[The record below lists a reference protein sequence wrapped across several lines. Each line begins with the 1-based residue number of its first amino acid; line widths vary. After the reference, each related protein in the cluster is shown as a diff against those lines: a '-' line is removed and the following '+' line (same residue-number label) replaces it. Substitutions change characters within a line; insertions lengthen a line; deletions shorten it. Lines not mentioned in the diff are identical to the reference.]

1 MTPIFTAV
9 IAYLASFVA
18 DRWRQL
24 QATEDAG
31 EIDEKVIIIALMS
44 AATIAIISTIV
55 IVALTSRA
63 ESGAGYLE

>member
-1 MTPIFTAV
+1 MTPILTAA
-9 IAYLASFVA
+9 IAHLMGFVA

-44 AATIAIISTIV
+44 AATIGIITTII

>member
-1 MTPIFTAV
+1 MTPLLINV
-9 IAYLASFVA
+9 IAHLTSFVA
-18 DRWRQL
+18 DRWRRL

>member
-1 MTPIFTAV
+1 MTPLLTTV
-9 IAYLASFVA
+9 IAHLTSFVA
-18 DRWRQL
+18 DRWRRL

>member
-1 MTPIFTAV
+1 MSPILTTV
-9 IAYLASFVA
+9 IAHLLSFVA

-24 QATEDAG
+24 RATEDAG

-44 AATIAIISTIV
+44 AATIGIITTII

>member
-1 MTPIFTAV
+1 MTPILTAA
-9 IAYLASFVA
+9 IAYLMGFVA
-18 DRWRQL
+18 DRWRQV
-24 QATEDAG
+24 QSTGDAG

-44 AATIAIISTIV
+44 AATIGIITTII